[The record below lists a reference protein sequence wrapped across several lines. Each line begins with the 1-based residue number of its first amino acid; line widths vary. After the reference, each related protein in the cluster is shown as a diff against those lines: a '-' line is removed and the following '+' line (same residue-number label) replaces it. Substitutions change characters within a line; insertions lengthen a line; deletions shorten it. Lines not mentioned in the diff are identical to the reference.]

1 MDGIGKEFME
11 KTKYQYLSESMQ
23 RRGLP
28 QPPLEYKYDSFIE
41 QIKLRDPKELSQFP
55 TDLKIAIE
63 KRKTFRSYRQESLN
77 MDELTYL
84 LWCTQ
89 GVKEI
94 NNNKITKRT
103 IPSAG
108 ARHAFETYLLIN
120 RVEGI
125 SPGLYRYLA
134 LEHSLLPVLTDNDI
148 AQKITTACLEQQQV
162 LNSAVTF
169 IWVVINER
177 MYWRYGE
184 RGYRY
189 MHLDAGH
196 VCQNLYLGAEAIGC
210 GVCAIAAFD
219 DDQINSVLELDGE
232 NQFVIYLG
240 TLGKKQID

>member
-41 QIKLRDPKELSQFP
+41 QIKLRDPKELTQFP
-55 TDLKIAIE
+55 IDLKIAIE
-63 KRKTFRSYRQESLN
+63 KRRTFRSYRQESLN
-77 MDELTYL
+77 IDELTYL

-148 AQKITTACLEQQQV
+148 AQKA
-162 LNSAVTF
+162 N
-169 IWVVINER
+169 
-177 MYWRYGE
+177 
-184 RGYRY
+184 
-189 MHLDAGH
+189 D
-196 VCQNLYLGAEAIGC
+196 
-210 GVCAIAAFD
+210 
-219 DDQINSVLELDGE
+219 
-232 NQFVIYLG
+232 
-240 TLGKKQID
+240 